1 MLRAARGVGPP
12 SPRDFAP
19 RNQGFASMSPPLPS
33 RPHPD
38 SDQMSI
44 ASSSTAARPPLSSTL
59 KRKASDTTLPSSST
73 GAPSLRLHD
82 GADPFIDDPRGP
94 RANMMMESESIR
106 GQLADCPFIFIPMS
120 SNPFR
125 YGNLHHMKTMIENA
139 HFSPKHIRAD
149 QTGYFIIFES
159 CIQGDNHA
167 ALCFEHFQGKE
178 FRGRS
183 MKMELNRRKR

>member
-1 MLRAARGVGPP
+1 
-12 SPRDFAP
+12 
-19 RNQGFASMSPPLPS
+19 MSPPLPS

-82 GADPFIDDPRGP
+82 GEDPFIDGPRGP
-94 RANMMMESESIR
+94 RANMMMESEPIR
-106 GQLADCPFIFIPMS
+106 GQLADSPFIFIPMS

-183 MKMELNRRKR
+183 MKMELNRRRR

>member
-1 MLRAARGVGPP
+1 
-12 SPRDFAP
+12 
-19 RNQGFASMSPPLPS
+19 MSPPLPS

-44 ASSSTAARPPLSSTL
+44 ASSSTAARPPLTSTL

-73 GAPSLRLHD
+73 GAPSLRLHESE
-82 GADPFIDDPRGP
+82 DPFIDGPRGH
-94 RANMMMESESIR
+94 RANMMMESEPIR
-106 GQLADCPFIFIPMS
+106 GQLVDNPFIFIPFS

-149 QTGYFIIFES
+149 RTGYFIIFES
-159 CIQGDNHA
+159 CVQGDNHA

-183 MKMELNRRKR
+183 MKMELNRRRH

>member
-12 SPRDFAP
+12 SPHDFATQ
-19 RNQGFASMSPPLPS
+19 NKGFTATSPPLPS

-44 ASSSTAARPPLSSTL
+44 ASSPTAARPPLSFTL

-82 GADPFIDDPRGP
+82 SEDPFIDGPRGS
-94 RANMMMESESIR
+94 RADMMIESEPIR
-106 GQLADCPFIFIPMS
+106 GQLADSPFIFIPLS
-120 SNPFR
+120 NNPFR

-139 HFSPKHIRAD
+139 HFSPKCIRAD

-159 CIQGDNHA
+159 STQGDNHA
-167 ALCFEHFQGKE
+167 ALCFERFQGKE
-178 FRGRS
+178 FRGIS
-183 MKMELNRRKR
+183 MKMELNRRRR